1 MKKLK
6 SLELVEKLTHNTGR
20 TVFSIAEVKDLLEIA
35 RLETLDYTSNTYEYS
50 LDNLINK
57 FRSKFADGAFEN
69 TPIEEYQDN
78 SEIITTESLSDE
90 DSKINYH
97 LQRIKEIKFMAE
109 LNQLIFEALGEAS
122 MCWSETPKGIFDG
135 NKAKIIGDDLISKIM
150 ELIDI
155 NNDNTTELLHDIIS
169 WEKDLSEYNS
179 LESIIKNKY
188 VVLKR

>member
-1 MKKLK
+1 
-6 SLELVEKLTHNTGR
+6 
-20 TVFSIAEVKDLLEIA
+20 
-35 RLETLDYTSNTYEYS
+35 
-50 LDNLINK
+50 
-57 FRSKFADGAFEN
+57 
-69 TPIEEYQDN
+69 
-78 SEIITTESLSDE
+78 
-90 DSKINYH
+90 
-97 LQRIKEIKFMAE
+97 
-109 LNQLIFEALGEAS
+109 

-150 ELIDI
+150 KLIDI